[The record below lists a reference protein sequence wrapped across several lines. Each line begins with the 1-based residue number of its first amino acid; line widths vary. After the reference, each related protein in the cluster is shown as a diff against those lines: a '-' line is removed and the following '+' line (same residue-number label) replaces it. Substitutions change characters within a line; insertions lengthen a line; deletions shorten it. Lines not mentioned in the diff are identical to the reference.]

1 LKEQHMNIIDKTGT
15 TSAKLAI
22 EIYKILIEKIN
33 GYIESDVLAKAAC
46 NLSNAIMVE
55 ISNRN
60 WL

>member
-1 LKEQHMNIIDKTGT
+1 MNIVDKTGT

-22 EIYKILIEKIN
+22 EIYKILIEKVDGDI
-33 GYIESDVLAKAAC
+33 GSDVLAKAAC

>member
-1 LKEQHMNIIDKTGT
+1 MDTDKTGT

-22 EIYKILIEKIN
+22 EIYKILIEKLTDSV
-33 GYIESDVLAKAAC
+33 ESDVIAKAAC

>member
-1 LKEQHMNIIDKTGT
+1 MNIIDKTGT

-33 GYIESDVLAKAAC
+33 GDIESDVLAKAAC